1 MRITNLHMP
10 YHMKKCVPKQMITL
24 PWAIIKHVNESIKIK
39 KLYTYARNFPI
50 ESTVTCLRHHYT
62 SACLRIEIE
71 AEIYSY
77 TFIMKLYLCI
87 HHLCCFSETINF
99 LFHVTLIF

>member
-10 YHMKKCVPKQMITL
+10 YHTKQFVPKQMITL

-39 KLYTYARNFPI
+39 NLCMYARKFPI

-71 AEIYSY
+71 AELYSYSY
-77 TFIMKLYLCI
+77 TSIICHIKRSI
-87 HHLCCFSETINF
+87 SCFM
-99 LFHVTLIF
+99 

>member
-10 YHMKKCVPKQMITL
+10 YHMKQFVPKQMITL

-39 KLYTYARNFPI
+39 KLCTYARKFPI

-71 AEIYSY
+71 AELYSYSY
-77 TFIMKLYLCI
+77 TSIICHIKVSSC
-87 HHLCCFSETINF
+87 F
-99 LFHVTLIF
+99 LFYVTLIF

>member
-1 MRITNLHMP
+1 MRMTNLHMP
-10 YHMKKCVPKQMITL
+10 YHMRQCVPKQMITL

-39 KLYTYARNFPI
+39 KLCTSARKFPI

-71 AEIYSY
+71 AELYSYSY
-77 TFIMKLYLCI
+77 TSIICHIKVSSC
-87 HHLCCFSETINF
+87 NF
-99 LFHVTLIF
+99 LFYVTLIF